1 MVVSLKS
8 QKSTRMNRETL
19 INLRRAL
26 AFAEQELGLSK
37 FSEHEKKLYYAAA
50 ECCDAKGFFSSEE
63 IRKSNWCKD
72 IPHATYHR
80 LLSRLIDAGVFGK
93 RDGRLRNSYTL
104 NALR

>member
-1 MVVSLKS
+1 
-8 QKSTRMNRETL
+8 MNRETL

-26 AFAEQELGLSK
+26 AFAEEELGLGK

-50 ECCDAKGFFSSEE
+50 ECCDENGLFSSEK